1 MKLRKEEKR
10 SGLKDES
17 EMNCREGGG
26 RRKEVQTEDKLSLQ
40 TVLLGILRRAT
51 DEQGQ
56 QVTNRQK
63 KEAEE

>member
-1 MKLRKEEKR
+1 M
-10 SGLKDES
+10 
-17 EMNCREGGG
+17 
-26 RRKEVQTEDKLSLQ
+26 QTEDKLSLQ

-51 DEQGQ
+51 DEQGR